1 MTMTGGWAFVGSIA
15 LAGIVKRYADTVAVD
30 IPDLVIDEGEFMVL
44 LGPSGCGKTTTLRLI
59 AGLEAPSSGEILM
72 DGMVVNSLSPKERN
86 VAMVFQDYALY
97 PHMRVYDNIAL
108 NLRVDKI
115 PKPEIDRRVRDVARL
130 LSIEHLLERRPR
142 AMSGGQQQRVA
153 LGRAIVR
160 NPAYF
165 LMDEP
170 LSNLDAKLRLAMRSE
185 IRRLHDRIGAT
196 TAYVTHDQDE
206 AMALA
211 DRIVVMKDGRIR
223 QVGTPRAIYDQPAN
237 EFVATFVGSPE
248 MNLLEVAV
256 SRTED
261 GFLFAHGELAF
272 LTPWEEATW
281 DNHIALPD
289 RATLGVRPKYVRV
302 RRGIHDPDGSGTIS
316 EFEKLGEADYVHL
329 DVSGTILT
337 ARWDSDDEVRHG
349 ETVQFRIDRSGIRL
363 FDVSNGE
370 RIPVAGKGAWQGE
383 VGQG

>member
-1 MTMTGGWAFVGSIA
+1 MGSIA

-30 IPDLVIDEGEFMVL
+30 IPDLVIDEGEFVVL

-59 AGLEAPSSGEILM
+59 AGLETPSSGEILM

-115 PKPEIDRRVRDVARL
+115 PKPEIDRRVHDVARL
-130 LSIEHLLERRPR
+130 LNIEHLLERRPR

-196 TAYVTHDQDE
+196 TAYGLSRWQ
-206 AMALA
+206 MYWLIALPMSVPTVNTVAILQTVYIWNEFLFCLVLVRSPERFTMPRALMTFKGTFITAFGPLNAAVILSAVPTIIIYFVFA
-211 DRIVVMKDGRIR
+211 DRI
-223 QVGTPRAIYDQPAN
+223 
-237 EFVATFVGSPE
+237 
-248 MNLLEVAV
+248 
-256 SRTED
+256 
-261 GFLFAHGELAF
+261 
-272 LTPWEEATW
+272 
-281 DNHIALPD
+281 
-289 RATLGVRPKYVRV
+289 
-302 RRGIHDPDGSGTIS
+302 RRGMSMGFS
-316 EFEKLGEADYVHL
+316 A
-329 DVSGTILT
+329 
-337 ARWDSDDEVRHG
+337 
-349 ETVQFRIDRSGIRL
+349 
-363 FDVSNGE
+363 
-370 RIPVAGKGAWQGE
+370 KG
-383 VGQG
+383 